1 MGHGTRV
8 SSVRPFVGGRRT
20 TRKRAP
26 PPPAS
31 PLATNTPRLPRGRS
45 VATESKSG
53 GMRRSAAKMG
63 RPLPL
68 HSTPLLHFC
77 PISHLQLLL
86 SLCWLARVQACLL
99 PACSCIAR
107 GDFAF
112 KTTALPCS
120 RPALPCSAL
129 LTASGCSLALTRVS
143 PLPPPPSAGSERLA

>member
-77 PISHLQLLL
+77 PMRPCHIPSPTSSQLV
-86 SLCWLARVQACLL
+86 LARVQACLL
-99 PACSCIAR
+99 SACSCIAR

-120 RPALPCSAL
+120 LPPSLPSRQALPCSAL
-129 LTASGCSLALTRVS
+129 LTASGCSLALTRV
-143 PLPPPPSAGSERLA
+143 